1 MKNKAKTILIAAAF
15 AAMVTTFTACE
26 DTAGDTAN
34 TAFTDPRDGQKY
46 KTMKIG
52 EQIWLAENLRYKGS
66 AFVIGAGNGYVWD
79 SALVACPEGWHLPS
93 KAELEAAANSA
104 EFGLL
109 DDSLWSSTEVESIML
124 QAYGLSSGKQ
134 IIHIWKGVPLRIRC
148 VQGEKSPEKKQE
160 RIGGYEV
167 VRIDDQ
173 IWMRDNINVETPTSV
188 CALDDKDSCSLGRY
202 YSPKEARNICPEN
215 FRLPSKAEVAKLNNL
230 LKKHKLFAKDMFKPM
245 GIYDVKDMLFYQY
258 GKERLYVLSKSAV
271 FQCLADND
279 LAVDSYY
286 TRYKQNYKFP
296 VRCIY
301 APETKTENE

>member
-1 MKNKAKTILIAAAF
+1 
-15 AAMVTTFTACE
+15 
-26 DTAGDTAN
+26 
-34 TAFTDPRDGQKY
+34 
-46 KTMKIG
+46 
-52 EQIWLAENLRYKGS
+52 
-66 AFVIGAGNGYVWD
+66 
-79 SALVACPEGWHLPS
+79 
-93 KAELEAAANSA
+93 
-104 EFGLL
+104 
-109 DDSLWSSTEVESIML
+109 
-124 QAYGLSSGKQ
+124 
-134 IIHIWKGVPLRIRC
+134 
-148 VQGEKSPEKKQE
+148 
-160 RIGGYEV
+160 
-167 VRIDDQ
+167 
-173 IWMRDNINVETPTSV
+173 MRDNINVETPTSV

-258 GKERLYVLSKSAV
+258 GKEWLYVLSKSAV